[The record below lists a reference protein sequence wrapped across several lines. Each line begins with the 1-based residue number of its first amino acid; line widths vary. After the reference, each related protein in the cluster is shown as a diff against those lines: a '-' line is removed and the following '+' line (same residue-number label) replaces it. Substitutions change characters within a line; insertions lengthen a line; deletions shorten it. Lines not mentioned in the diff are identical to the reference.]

1 MRVTNQMMSRNVVN
15 NIQTNM
21 SKLDKTNDKLSK
33 GTKINTPGDDP
44 TGAVKSMAYKTT
56 LNEINKFASN
66 AQNAKNFLN
75 YTDVALG
82 QVGDVI
88 QRVRELTV
96 QATTETFEQTAR
108 DSMAAEVNELIDQV
122 VSISSSK
129 IGDKYIFSG
138 FNTLEQPF
146 VVKRGKDL
154 LKEEGIEPS
163 LVDVNGQ
170 KRENVNF
177 ENIVRVDYKGDDGK
191 LLAEVDKGIV
201 VEYNVPGNRVFTNK
215 DNNLIDTMIRLRNE
229 ILKGNTVEDK
239 ANSTTTVNNEL
250 GNLDKALDLVLK
262 SRSEVGAKMKRMVEV
277 DQRLRDNKLS
287 ITDLL
292 SKTIDTDI
300 TETINDLKV
309 QESVQRM
316 SLSVGAKIIQ
326 PTLVDFL
333 R

>member
-15 NIQTNM
+15 NIQNNM

-44 TGAVKSMAYKTT
+44 TGAVKTMAYKTT
-56 LNEINKFASN
+56 LNEIDKFASN
-66 AQNAKNFLN
+66 AQNAKNFLS

-82 QVGDVI
+82 QVGDAI
-88 QRVRELTV
+88 QRIRELTV
-96 QATTETFEQTAR
+96 QATTETYEQTAR
-108 DSMAAEVNELIDQV
+108 DSMAAEVNELLDQI
-122 VSISSSK
+122 VSVSSSK
-129 IGDKYIFSG
+129 IGDKFIFGG

-154 LKEEGIEPS
+154 LKEENIEPS
-163 LVDVNGQ
+163 LMDATGQ
-170 KRENVNF
+170 KRENVNMD
-177 ENIVRVDYKGDDGK
+177 NIVRVDYKGDDGK
-191 LLAEVDKGIV
+191 LLAEVDKGII
-201 VEYNVPGNRVFTNK
+201 VEYNIPGKRVFANEK
-215 DNNLIDTMIRLRNE
+215 NNLIDTIIKLRDE
-229 ILKGNTVEDK
+229 ILKGNTVDDRAK
-239 ANSTTTVNNEL
+239 SGTTATNEL
-250 GNLDKALDLVLK
+250 GNLDKNLDLIMK
-262 SRSEVGAKMKRMVEV
+262 SRAEVGAKMKRMEEI
-277 DQRLRDNKLS
+277 DTRLRDNKLS
-287 ITDLL
+287 MTELL

-316 SLSVGAKIIQ
+316 SLSVGAKVIQ

>member
-21 SKLDKTNDKLSK
+21 SKLDKTNDRLSK

-44 TGAVKSMAYKTT
+44 AGAVKTMAYKTT

-82 QVGDVI
+82 QVGEVI
-88 QRVRELTV
+88 QRIRELTV

-108 DSMAAEVNELIDQV
+108 DSMAAEINELIDQM

-138 FNTLEQPF
+138 FNTLEKPY
-146 VVKRGKDL
+146 VVKRGKDVL
-154 LKEEGIEPS
+154 AEEGLDPS
-163 LVDVNGQ
+163 LIHSNGE
-170 KRENVNF
+170 KRENINL
-177 ENIVRVDYKGDDGK
+177 ENIVKVEYVGDEGK

-201 VEYNVPGNRVFTNK
+201 VEYNIPGSRIFTNK
-215 DNNLIDTMIRLRNE
+215 NNNLIESVIKLRDE
-229 ILKGNTVEDK
+229 ILKGNTVEDR
-239 ANSTTTVNNEL
+239 ANSGTTVNIEL
-250 GNLDKALDLVLK
+250 GNLDKSLDLLMK
-262 SRSEVGAKMKRMVEV
+262 SRAEVGARMKRMDEV
-277 DQRLRDNKLS
+277 DQRLRDNRLS
-287 ITDLL
+287 VTDLL
-292 SKTIDTDI
+292 SKTLDTDVV
-300 TETINDLKV
+300 ETINDLKV

-326 PTLVDFL
+326 PSLVDFL

>member
-56 LNEINKFASN
+56 LNEINKFSNN

-154 LKEEGIEPS
+154 MKEEGIEPS

-170 KRENVNF
+170 KRENVNL

-239 ANSTTTVNNEL
+239 ANSATTVNQEL
-250 GNLDKALDLVLK
+250 EKLDKALDLVLK
-262 SRSEVGAKMKRMVEV
+262 SRSEVGAKMKRMDEV

>member
-15 NIQTNM
+15 NIQNNM

-56 LNEINKFASN
+56 LNEINKFSNN

-108 DSMAAEVNELIDQV
+108 DSTAAEVNELIDQV

-154 LKEEGIEPS
+154 MKEEGIEPS

-215 DNNLIDTMIRLRNE
+215 NNNLIDTMIRLRNE

-239 ANSTTTVNNEL
+239 ANSTTTVNGEL

-262 SRSEVGAKMKRMVEV
+262 SRSEVGAKMKRMDEV

>member
-44 TGAVKSMAYKTT
+44 TGAVKTMAYKTT
-56 LNEINKFASN
+56 LNEIEKFSAN
-66 AQNAKNFLN
+66 AQNAKNFLS
-75 YTDVALG
+75 YSDVALG

-96 QATTETFEQTAR
+96 QAVTETYEQTAR
-108 DSMAAEVNELIDQV
+108 DSMAAEVNELLDQIV
-122 VSISSSK
+122 AISNSK
-129 IGDKYIFSG
+129 IGDKFVFSG

-146 VVKRGKDL
+146 TTKRGKDL
-154 LKEEGIEPS
+154 LKEDGTDPS
-163 LVDVNGQ
+163 LTDINGQ
-170 KRENVNF
+170 KREYINL
-177 ENIVRVDYKGDDGK
+177 ENLVIVDYHGDDGK

-201 VEYNVPGNRVFTNK
+201 VEYNVPGSRIFTNEK
-215 DNNLIDTMIRLRNE
+215 NNLIKSIISLRDE
-229 ILKGNTVEDK
+229 ILKGNTVDDK
-239 ANSTTTVNNEL
+239 AGSGTTVSNEL
-250 GNLDKALDLVLK
+250 GNLDKNLDLVM
-262 SRSEVGAKMKRMVEV
+262 RYRAEVGAKMQRMESME
-277 DQRLRDNKLS
+277 QRLRDNKLS
-287 ITDLL
+287 MTDLL
-292 SKTIDTDI
+292 SKTVDTDI

-316 SLSVGAKIIQ
+316 SLSVGAKVIQ

>member
-56 LNEINKFASN
+56 LNEISKFASN

>member
-1 MRVTNQMMSRNVVN
+1 MYCDYNSWQFSN
-15 NIQTNM
+15 
-21 SKLDKTNDKLSK
+21 
-33 GTKINTPGDDP
+33 
-44 TGAVKSMAYKTT
+44 
-56 LNEINKFASN
+56 N

-154 LKEEGIEPS
+154 MKEEGIEPS

-170 KRENVNF
+170 KRENVNL

-239 ANSTTTVNNEL
+239 ANSATTVNGEL

-262 SRSEVGAKMKRMVEV
+262 SRSEVGAKMKRMDEV

>member
-15 NIQTNM
+15 NIQNNM

-56 LNEINKFASN
+56 LNEINKFSNN

-96 QATTETFEQTAR
+96 QATTETFEQSAR

-154 LKEEGIEPS
+154 MKEEGIEPS

-170 KRENVNF
+170 KRENINL

-239 ANSTTTVNNEL
+239 ANSTTTVNGEL

-262 SRSEVGAKMKRMVEV
+262 SRSEVGAKMKRMDEV

>member
-1 MRVTNQMMSRNVVN
+1 M
-15 NIQTNM
+15 
-21 SKLDKTNDKLSK
+21 
-33 GTKINTPGDDP
+33 
-44 TGAVKSMAYKTT
+44 
-56 LNEINKFASN
+56 NEIKKFNIGYEPEYIVSLPDNKPDFRKFWDESLAEL
-66 AQNAKNFLN
+66 AK
-75 YTDVALG
+75 VAP
-82 QVGDVI
+82 
-88 QRVRELTV
+88 EYKLTLIP
-96 QATTETFEQTAR
+96 
-108 DSMAAEVNELIDQV
+108 DSSTNLRKLYK
-122 VSISSSK
+122 VSMKSFGGVEIS
-129 IGDKYIFSG
+129 GYYC
-138 FNTLEQPF
+138 TP
-146 VVKRGKDL
+146 VKRGKDL
-154 LKEEGIEPS
+154 MKEEGIEPS

-170 KRENVNF
+170 KRENVNL

-239 ANSTTTVNNEL
+239 ANSTTTVNGEL

-262 SRSEVGAKMKRMVEV
+262 SRSEVGAKMKRMDEV

>member
-15 NIQTNM
+15 NIQNNM

-56 LNEINKFASN
+56 LNEINKFSNN

-154 LKEEGIEPS
+154 MKEEGIEPS

-170 KRENVNF
+170 KRENVNL

-239 ANSTTTVNNEL
+239 ANSTTTVNQEL

-262 SRSEVGAKMKRMVEV
+262 SRSEVGAKMKRMDEV

>member
-56 LNEINKFASN
+56 LNEINKFANN

-108 DSMAAEVNELIDQV
+108 DSMAAEVNELIDQI

-215 DNNLIDTMIRLRNE
+215 NNNLIDTMIRLRNE

-239 ANSTTTVNNEL
+239 ANSTTTVNEEL

-262 SRSEVGAKMKRMVEV
+262 SRSEVGAKMKRMDEV

>member
-1 MRVTNQMMSRNVVN
+1 
-15 NIQTNM
+15 
-21 SKLDKTNDKLSK
+21 
-33 GTKINTPGDDP
+33 
-44 TGAVKSMAYKTT
+44 
-56 LNEINKFASN
+56 
-66 AQNAKNFLN
+66 
-75 YTDVALG
+75 
-82 QVGDVI
+82 
-88 QRVRELTV
+88 
-96 QATTETFEQTAR
+96 
-108 DSMAAEVNELIDQV
+108 MAAEVNELIDQI

-215 DNNLIDTMIRLRNE
+215 NNNLIDTMIRLRNE

-239 ANSTTTVNNEL
+239 ANSTTTVNEEL

-262 SRSEVGAKMKRMVEV
+262 SRSEVGAKMKRMDEV

>member
-15 NIQTNM
+15 NIQNNM

-56 LNEINKFASN
+56 LNEINKFSNN

-154 LKEEGIEPS
+154 MKEEGIEPS

-170 KRENVNF
+170 KRENVNL

-239 ANSTTTVNNEL
+239 ANSTTTVNGEL

-262 SRSEVGAKMKRMVEV
+262 SRSEVGAKMKRMDEV

>member
-15 NIQTNM
+15 NIQNNM

-56 LNEINKFASN
+56 LNEINKFSNN

-82 QVGDVI
+82 QVGDII

-108 DSMAAEVNELIDQV
+108 DSMAAEVNELIDQI

-215 DNNLIDTMIRLRNE
+215 NNNLIDTMIRLRNE

-239 ANSTTTVNNEL
+239 ANSTTTVNGEL

-262 SRSEVGAKMKRMVEV
+262 SRSEVGAKMKRMDEV